1 MSIQKNLADITKQ
14 INGRATLVAV
24 TKTRSEEEMREVY
37 QQGFRVFGENRVQEI
52 LRKKPLFPA
61 DVAWHLI
68 GHLQSNKV
76 KQILPHVALIHGVD
90 SEKLLHEIN
99 KEAGKAGIKTN
110 VLLQIYIATEESK
123 FGLDFHEADNL
134 LQQYQ
139 EGKYPHVNISGLMGM
154 ASNVES
160 QEQIEKEF
168 SCLQQYYQKVAK
180 PYPFLNTL
188 SMGMSGDYEIAL
200 QHGSNMV
207 RIGSAIFKSEPA

>member
-1 MSIQKNLADITKQ
+1 MSIQKNLENIALQ
-14 INGRATLVAV
+14 IKGRATLVAV
-24 TKTRSEEEMREVY
+24 TKTRSVEEMQEVY
-37 QQGFRVFGENRVQEI
+37 QQGYRVFGENRVQEI
-52 LRKKPLFPA
+52 LRKKPLFPN

-76 KQILPHVALIHGVD
+76 KQILPHVDLIHGVD

-99 KEAGKAGIKTN
+99 KEAGKAGIKPR

-123 FGLDFHEADNL
+123 FGLDHHEANAL

-139 EGKYPHVNISGLMGM
+139 DGKFEHVTICGLMGM

-160 QEQIEKEF
+160 REQIEKEF
-168 SCLQQYYQKVAK
+168 SSLQQYYQKVAEQ
-180 PYPFLNTL
+180 YTFLNTL
-188 SMGMSGDYEIAL
+188 SMGMSGDYELAL

-207 RIGSAIFKSEPA
+207 RIGSAIFKNEPA